1 MKTKWTVKPFY
12 TPHEDS
18 DPLGVFEIK
27 EVKAEAEKWEDAS
40 MDAAPNSEQE
50 QHATDRRDEV
60 TEQAARLIAAAPEL
74 LAALR
79 VIAEDGKRDGW
90 IPSYHWGEAQK
101 AIAKAEGRAE

>member
-1 MKTKWTVKPFY
+1 MHVAGAVP
-12 TPHEDS
+12 
-18 DPLGVFEIK
+18 
-27 EVKAEAEKWEDAS
+27 
-40 MDAAPNSEQE
+40 SE
-50 QHATDRRDEV
+50 RD
-60 TEQAARLIAAAPEL
+60 ARLIAAAPEL

>member
-27 EVKAEAEKWEDAS
+27 EVKAEAEKWEDVS

-50 QHATDRRDEV
+50 QHAIDRRGEV
-60 TEQAARLIAAAPEL
+60 TEQAARLIAAAPDM